1 MSQRSIAIFDFD
13 GTLVQGDSLLP
24 FLEFLVGRT
33 RARLALLHA
42 VRTAVTRFAAEPHRR
57 GDVRTA
63 VKAGLLQRTVAG
75 VPAARLDEAAE
86 RLAGWVRWHP
96 PMLEALKAHAG
107 KGHRVVVATGA
118 LTAYMPRLLRGLPVD
133 DLLATGLE
141 TLDGVLTGGMDRH
154 GNCVREEKAR
164 RVTAYM
170 AAHGPFV
177 ESWGYGNRPSDLPF
191 LALMRHPTVVKTV
204 KRGGQP
210 AVEAAASG

>member
-13 GTLVQGDSLLP
+13 GTLIQGDSLLP

-33 RARLALLHA
+33 RARLALLRA
-42 VRTAVTRFAAEPHRR
+42 VRAAVARYAAGSGRD

-63 VKAGLLQRTVAG
+63 VKAGLLQRTLPG
-75 VPAARLDEAAE
+75 VPAGRLDEAAE

-96 PMLEALKAHAG
+96 PMLDALKAHAA

-133 DLLATGLE
+133 DLLATGIE
-141 TLDGVLTGGMDRH
+141 SADGVLTGRMDAD

-170 AAHGPFV
+170 AAHGPFA

-204 KRGGQP
+204 KRGGRP
-210 AVEAAASG
+210 AVEAAAAG